1 MGDRRRSF
9 VPGLRSLIAGGKME
23 TLTYK
28 TPADYVTGS
37 LQTWLSVMLESMS
50 PEVRARV
57 FEQVKQREAD
67 KMLIIN
73 PDGTTTTVL
82 RAQKGILKAN
92 GNLAGG

>member
-1 MGDRRRSF
+1 
-9 VPGLRSLIAGGKME
+9 ME
-23 TLTYK
+23 SLTYK
-28 TPADYVTGS
+28 TPAGYVTGS

-57 FEQVKQREAD
+57 FEEVKKREAD
-67 KMLIIN
+67 KMLIVN